1 MDEQLVHIG
10 EVINELRQ
18 EIVNAQYQA
27 ARKVNQEMLQLYF
40 HVGARLSEETQKA
53 NWGDKVLDQIS
64 KALNQSI
71 SGLRGFS
78 AQNLK
83 KMRLFY
89 ETYAQQPVLGSPLAN
104 PLPKTATNETVEIGS
119 PLVNQLQKHFWDIGF
134 THHFLIIS
142 KTDSLEE
149 KAYYISESA
158 SQGWSKRVL
167 ENHLKNRLF
176 YNQGSLP
183 TNFNKTLPLAPN
195 KAIRQ
200 FRDEY
205 LLDFISL
212 EEADDERLVE
222 NRIVDNITQFILNL
236 GKGFSFMGNQYR
248 LEVEGKEF
256 FIDLLFYNRELQAM
270 VAFELK
276 RGEFK
281 PQYAGQLNFYLSVLD
296 RQVKLP
302 HENNSLG
309 IVLCKEKNNVIVE
322 YALHGL
328 DKPMGVATFK
338 TKEEMPEKY
347 RKVLPDNEALLALIE
362 DT

>member
-1 MDEQLVHIG
+1 MSKELEHIG
-10 EVINELRQ
+10 PIVKELR
-18 EIVNAQYQA
+18 EAIISAQYKA
-27 ARKVNQEMLQLYF
+27 ARKVNKEMLKLYF
-40 HVGARLSEETQKA
+40 LVGGRLSQETQKA
-53 NWGDKVLDQIS
+53 NWGDKVLDKIS
-64 KALNQSI
+64 LQLNQSI
-71 SGLRGFS
+71 SGLKGFS

-89 ETYAQQPVLGSPLAN
+89 EIYAQKPQMGSPVATQLAESN
-104 PLPKTATNETVEIGS
+104 ASEMGS
-119 PLVNQLQKHFWDIGF
+119 PAVNQLQAHFWDIGF

-142 KTDSLEE
+142 KTDTDEE
-149 KAYYISESA
+149 RAFYIRESA
-158 SQGWSKRVL
+158 QQGWSKRVL
-167 ENHLKNRLF
+167 ENHLNNKLF
-176 YNQGSLP
+176 QQQGSLP
-183 TNFNKTLPLAPN
+183 TNFEKTLTLTPE
-195 KAIRQ
+195 KAIQQ

-212 EEADDERLVE
+212 DEADDERLVE
-222 NRIVDNITQFILNL
+222 RRIVDNITQFILNL

-281 PQYAGQLNFYLSVLD
+281 PQYAGQLNFYLSGLD
-296 RQVKLP
+296 KQVKLP

-309 IVLCKEKNNVIVE
+309 IILCKEKNNVIVE

-338 TKEEMPEKY
+338 TREEIPEKY
-347 RKVLPDNEALLALIE
+347 RKILPDTDALQALIGE
-362 DT
+362 EES